1 MIVELSR
8 QGNYLMTPVFSGHTP
23 HIIQEKYLR
32 QFFYFRRLR
41 SQPFCFFKRGDKR
54 TSKTPESEEKDGS
67 TKMLIKMDVTM
78 SSFKIKL

>member
-1 MIVELSR
+1 
-8 QGNYLMTPVFSGHTP
+8 MTPVFSGHTP

-32 QFFYFRRLR
+32 QFFYFRRVR

-54 TSKTPESEEKDGS
+54 TSKTPESAYEEKDGS